1 MHCLKN
7 YLVVLN
13 QMSIFTL
20 QTTKHMILRSA
31 LLAFILLYFGNCY
44 GQKKPAQYV
53 NTFIGTGGHGH
64 TYPGAT
70 VPYGM
75 VQLSPDTRIE
85 GWDGCGGYHYDDNY
99 IYGFSHT
106 HLNGTGVPDLCDI
119 LVMPG
124 TGETV
129 WNNGFKSKPGYGSS
143 FSHSGEKSS
152 PGYYSVT
159 LQDYNI
165 KAELTAT
172 KRVGLHRYSF
182 PKSDKAKILFDLQHR
197 DEVLESSIKVVS
209 NTRIEGLRRSRSWA
223 QDQYIYFVAEFS
235 KPFSSYKIA
244 VNDQEVPD
252 IAHRENEKNIKA
264 EFNFTTSDNEKIL
277 VKVGISAVSIEGAS
291 LNLKNELPHWDF
303 ERVKMDADKAWHK
316 ELSRIQVDGGS
327 EDRKVI
333 FYTALYH
340 AMINPNIFMDVD
352 GKYRGRD
359 LEIHQAKG
367 FDNYTI
373 FSLWDVYR
381 TWFPLMSIIDR
392 KRYLD
397 YMQTFLVQYEQGGH
411 LPVWELHG
419 NETNCM
425 IGYHAIPPMVD
436 GYVKGIKG
444 FDTQKALEAMKK
456 SAIRP
461 DHTGLAALDK
471 KGFVSLEDEVE
482 SASKTLEYAYD
493 DWAIAMFAKSLGKMD
508 DYEYFITRGQNYKNL
523 FDVSSSGFMRARS
536 NGGWFNP
543 FDPFEVNFNYTEA
556 NSWQYS
562 FSAVQD
568 ITGFIQLHGG
578 KQNVANKLDELFSV
592 NSEISGRHQSD
603 ITGLIGQYAHGNEP
617 SHHMA
622 YLYPFVGQSWKTQ
635 QRVHQIMKEMYT
647 IKPDGLSG
655 NEDCGQ
661 MSAWLIMSAMGF
673 YPVTP
678 GTDDYVIGTPWFEKV
693 TINLENG
700 KKFIINAKNISD
712 QNYYIGSV
720 MMNGKRYDKSYI
732 KHQQIMNGGNLSFS
746 LSSTPNKN
754 WGNGQGNEPVTSIAE
769 HLIVPSPSVKE
780 ASKSFRGSKI
790 IELVAQPNA
799 KVFYRVGEG
808 KTFGE
813 YVQYTTPFEIN
824 ATCTIDY
831 YALADGLKSN
841 VITSEFVKMPDD
853 KDISLKF
860 VPQNQYSSG
869 GATNLI
875 DGIRCAADF
884 RINGWL
890 GFEKNNLEAIIDL
903 RSKKEVSIFGAGFI
917 QDNNAWVFYPAKIE
931 FFASDDGS
939 NYTKI
944 GEVVNN
950 ISPYKEGVMLQMFE
964 LPETKVSARYIKVI
978 GHNIG
983 HCPPGHKGLG
993 APAWLFSD
1001 EIIIK

>member
-7 YLVVLN
+7 YLIVLN

-31 LLAFILLYFGNCY
+31 LLAIILLYFGNCY

-152 PGYYSVT
+152 PGFYSVM

-264 EFNFTTSDNEKIL
+264 VFHFTTSDNEKIL

-327 EDRKVI
+327 EDKKVI

-508 DYEYFITRGQNYKNL
+508 DYEYFIKRGQNYKNL
-523 FDVSSSGFMRARS
+523 FDFSSGFMRARS

-578 KQNVANKLDELFSV
+578 KQNVAKKLDELFSV
-592 NSEISGRHQSD
+592 NSAISGRHQSD

-754 WGNGQGNEPVTSIAE
+754 WGNGQGNEPVTSIAK
-769 HLIVPSPSVKE
+769 HLIIPSPSVKE

-790 IELVAQPNA
+790 IELIAQPNA

-824 ATCTIDY
+824 ATCSVDF
-831 YALADGLKSN
+831 YALTDGLKSN

>member
-1 MHCLKN
+1 
-7 YLVVLN
+7 
-13 QMSIFTL
+13 
-20 QTTKHMILRSA
+20 MILRSA
-31 LLAFILLYFGNCY
+31 LLAIILLYFGNCY

-327 EDRKVI
+327 EDKKVI

-397 YMQTFLVQYEQGGH
+397 YIQTFLVQYEQGGH

-508 DYEYFITRGQNYKNL
+508 DYEYFIKRGQNYKNL
-523 FDVSSSGFMRARS
+523 FDFSSGFMRARS

-578 KQNVANKLDELFSV
+578 KQNVAKKLDELFSV
-592 NSEISGRHQSD
+592 NSAISGRHQSD

-712 QNYYIGSV
+712 QNYYISSA

-780 ASKSFRGSKI
+780 ASKSFRGSKS
-790 IELVAQPNA
+790 IELIAQPNA

-875 DGIRCAADF
+875 DGIRCAPDF

-903 RSKKEVSIFGAGFI
+903 RSKKEVSEFGVGFI

-944 GEVVNN
+944 GEVVNV

-964 LPETKVSARYIKVI
+964 LPETKVSARYVKVI

>member
-7 YLVVLN
+7 YLIVLN

-31 LLAFILLYFGNCY
+31 LLAIILLYFGNCY

-152 PGYYSVT
+152 PGFYSVM

-327 EDRKVI
+327 EDKKVI

-352 GKYRGRD
+352 GKYKGRD

-508 DYEYFITRGQNYKNL
+508 DYEYFIKRGQNYKNL
-523 FDVSSSGFMRARS
+523 FDFSSGFMRARS

-754 WGNGQGNEPVTSIAE
+754 WGNGQGNEPVTSIAK
-769 HLIVPSPSVKE
+769 HLIIPSPSVKE

-790 IELVAQPNA
+790 IELIAQPNA

-824 ATCTIDY
+824 ATCSVDF
-831 YALADGLKSN
+831 YALTDGLKSN

-944 GEVVNN
+944 GEVVNV